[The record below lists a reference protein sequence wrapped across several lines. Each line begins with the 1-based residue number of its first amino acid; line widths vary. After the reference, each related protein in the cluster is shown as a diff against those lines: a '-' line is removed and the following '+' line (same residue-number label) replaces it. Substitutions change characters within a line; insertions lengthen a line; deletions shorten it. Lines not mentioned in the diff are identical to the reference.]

1 MAVPSMIATFSIVGR
16 DAAADEWGIGVA
28 SKFLAVGAVVPWAQ
42 AGVGALATQASA
54 GAGYGTRGLALLKQG
69 RAAPEVVDLLVA
81 KDEGRD
87 HRQVGV
93 VDAQGGSAAWT
104 GPLCF
109 RWAGHRTGVNFACQG
124 NILAGE
130 AVIEAMAESFG
141 RSTGSLARRLVAAL
155 ASGQGAGG
163 DSRGQQSA
171 ALLVVRARGGYG
183 GVTDRAVDLR
193 VDDHAAPIAELGRL
207 LALHELFFT
216 AQAASLIR
224 PAGNV
229 VREMQEILTK
239 QGYYRGPVSGE
250 YDAATRAAFRRF
262 CHVENFEARYRN
274 DDLVDREV
282 LDFMRG
288 RYGRG

>member
-16 DAAADEWGIGVA
+16 DAAADEWGVGVA

-81 KDEGRD
+81 RDEGRD

-93 VDAQGGSAAWT
+93 VDAQGGAAAWT

-124 NILAGE
+124 NILVGE
-130 AVIEAMAESFG
+130 AVVQAMSDSFA

-193 VDDHAAPIAELGRL
+193 VDDHAAPIAELERL

-216 AQAASLIR
+216 PQAAALIR
-224 PAGNV
+224 AAGNV

-239 QGYYRGPVSGE
+239 QGYYRGPVSGL
-250 YDAATRAAFRRF
+250 YDEPTRAAFRRF

>member
-1 MAVPSMIATFSIVGR
+1 MPAAPPVATFSIVAR
-16 DAAADEWGIGVA
+16 DPATDEWGVA
-28 SKFLAVGAVVPWAQ
+28 VQSRFLAVGAVVPWAQ
-42 AGVGALATQASA
+42 AGAGALATQAA
-54 GAGYGTRGLALLKQG
+54 ANAGYGAKGLALLRQG
-69 RAAPEVVDLLVA
+69 RSAQEVVDLLVA
-81 KDEGRD
+81 GDEGRD
-87 HRQVGV
+87 HRQVGL

-109 RWAGHRTGVNFACQG
+109 RWAGHHTGVNFACQG
-124 NILAGE
+124 NILTGE
-130 AVIEAMAESFG
+130 AVVQAMADSFA
-141 RSTGSLARRLVAAL
+141 RSKGSLPRLLVAAL
-155 ASGQGAGG
+155 AAGQRAGG

-183 GVTDRAVDLR
+183 GFTDRAVDLR
-193 VDDHAAPIAELGRL
+193 VDDHTSPITELERL
-207 LALHELFFT
+207 LALHELFFSPR
-216 AQAASLIR
+216 AAALTR
-224 PAGNV
+224 AAGNV

-262 CHVENFEARYRN
+262 CHVENFEDRYRD

-282 LDFMRG
+282 LNFMRG